1 MTLSD
6 GLKQFNEEGI
16 EKLVDIMDNDVDKLA
31 KDLRATVYAAQQYKT
46 FADDS
51 AAASSSVKFIYK
63 TAGISKED

>member
-1 MTLSD
+1 
-6 GLKQFNEEGI
+6 
-16 EKLVDIMDNDVDKLA
+16 MDNDVDKLA

-51 AAASSSVKFIYK
+51 ATASSSVKFIYK